1 MIHPLTKQLFKN
13 KALDV
18 KEITFTQKTDLLD
31 FSLSNNSSIS
41 FYVVSGSAMF
51 YSLDR
56 NSVVK
61 DNIPVLT
68 GETFIAPIDC
78 AKVLIESLGTF
89 DEDLKLIKI
98 IYKDN

>member
-1 MIHPLTKQLFKN
+1 
-13 KALDV
+13 
-18 KEITFTQKTDLLD
+18 
-31 FSLSNNSSIS
+31 
-41 FYVVSGSAMF
+41 MF

-56 NSVVK
+56 NPVVK

>member
-1 MIHPLTKQLFKN
+1 MIHPLTKNLFKV
-13 KALDV
+13 KALSV
-18 KEITFTQKTDLLD
+18 EEITFTQKTNLLD
-31 FSLSNNSSIS
+31 FSLSDSSVS

-51 YSLDR
+51 YSLDI

>member
-1 MIHPLTKQLFKN
+1 MTHPITKELFKN
-13 KALDV
+13 KALNV
-18 KEITFTQKTDLLD
+18 EEITFTQKTNLLD
-31 FSLSNNSSIS
+31 LSFSSSSVS

-51 YSLDR
+51 YSLDI
-56 NSVVK
+56 NSIVK
-61 DNIPVLT
+61 DNTPVLT
-68 GETFIAPIDC
+68 GETFIAPINC

>member
-1 MIHPLTKQLFKN
+1 MIHPLTKELFKN
-13 KALDV
+13 KALNV
-18 KEITFTQKTDLLD
+18 EELTFTQKTNLLD
-31 FSLSNNSSIS
+31 FSLSDSYVS
-41 FYVVSGSAMF
+41 FYIISGSAMF
-51 YSLDR
+51 YSLDA
-56 NSVVK
+56 NSSIK
-61 DNIPVLT
+61 DNTPVLT